1 MSAEDRLQVLRSA
14 VAEQPSFRWTSG
26 VVQRLYQQ
34 HGHDVP
40 HQRTAKN
47 DLALLA
53 RQGLLLVCGPED
65 GRYYLLDRRSGGA
78 S

>member
-1 MSAEDRLQVLRSA
+1 MSAQARLEILRSA
-14 VAEQPSFRWTSG
+14 VAEQPSRRWTSR

-53 RQGLLLVCGPED
+53 RQGLLLVCGPEN
-65 GRYYLLDRRSGGA
+65 GRYYLMRRLSGGA
-78 S
+78 R